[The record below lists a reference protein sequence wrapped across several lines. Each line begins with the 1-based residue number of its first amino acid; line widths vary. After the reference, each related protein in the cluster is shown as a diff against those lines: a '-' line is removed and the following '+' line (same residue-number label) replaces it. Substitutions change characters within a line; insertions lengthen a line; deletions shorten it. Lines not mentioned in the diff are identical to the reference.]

1 MYAQRP
7 LSYAPTPYSYTPNPA
22 LAASINLD
30 EEVKLASSSAERD
43 LHESLAEIYSI
54 IVTLDGL
61 EKAYIRDVVTEAEYT
76 ETCTRLL
83 KQYKSSLGDDTVAG
97 EFVDLETFKR
107 KWGLECPR
115 ATERLRIG
123 LPATVEQATHS
134 TPAANMAP
142 AATGPPGG
150 TSGSLILTAT
160 ENFITFLDALKLNM
174 VSKDA
179 LHPLLSEV
187 IQSVNRVTDA
197 DFENR
202 GKIIQWLITLNQM
215 RATEELSEEQARELS
230 FDIEQ
235 AYMGF
240 KSDNEL
246 ISPFS
251 VLDLPQIHT
260 KPSGT
265 ELIQALAL
273 LTTKPRSFGLKAPE
287 AVKAQTVHPAGITR
301 YLTSIISSPLAWLET
316 DELREAVW
324 DAAAARLSERS
335 GRTAMPA
342 MSRVF
347 MIPTSQGEEYTLTLH
362 EPSLTA
368 DNLGMKT
375 WVSSYLLSIR
385 LHALLESPPQLV
397 PTTTTTPQLH
407 PDRTLRAL
415 ELGAGTGLVGLSFAA
430 LRGKSATIHLT
441 DLPAIVPNLAHNAA
455 LNVELLS
462 RTGATVT
469 TGVLDW
475 SMAPSPLPTPA
486 EQYDLILAADPLYSP
501 YHPKWLVDTVSH
513 WLSRGLD
520 ARVVVEMPLRDAYL
534 PQVQDFRQRMGELG
548 LAVVDEGEEVGYDDW
563 ESADGG
569 ALPVRCCAAIS
580 LRHGI
585 RSHGRDLT
593 FCAMI
598 FHSQP
603 PTISPPMTYDECTHR
618 HPGDKL
624 WNQCSFPYYRSPS
637 IMVIGLLVLSAI
649 PTVTGVSLAS
659 SEQRK
664 ANERKNDERRM
675 AKFYIDV
682 AAPPHNPEDPEVH
695 NKRVVLRD
703 FKVFLDDRDP
713 AKRDPPAHTAQAFYI
728 EYPEFDHMKHLK
740 RGFGVATSISDNPP
754 MLGWIYADKDTHE
767 LKYGNRTQSC
777 EHVIGPWDWVDDE
790 TTLTLEGSRQFVAV
804 KEEDGSWGV
813 YFDRDGDELEGVLEE
828 QGKLDNEYLLLRLKR
843 NLIEQPDDKNKNNN
857 T

>member
-1 MYAQRP
+1 MYTQRP
-7 LSYAPTPYSYTPNPA
+7 LAYAPTPYSYTPNPA

-43 LHESLAEIYSI
+43 LYESLAEIYGI

-61 EKAYIRDVVTEAEYT
+61 EKAYIKDVVTEAEYT

-83 KQYKSSLGDDTVAG
+83 KQYKSSLGDDTVAN

-107 KWGLECPR
+107 TWGLECPR

-123 LPATVEQATHS
+123 LPATVEQASHS
-134 TPAANMAP
+134 TSAANMAP
-142 AATGPPGG
+142 AAAGPAGG
-150 TSGSLILTAT
+150 ASGSLILTAT

-187 IQSVNRVTDA
+187 IQSVNKVTDV

-215 RATEELSEEQARELS
+215 RATEELSEDQARELA

-235 AYMGF
+235 AYLGF
-240 KSDNEL
+240 KATL
-246 ISPFS
+246 VF
-251 VLDLPQIHT
+251 DLPQIHT

-265 ELIQALAL
+265 ELIQALDL
-273 LTTKPRSFGLKAPE
+273 LTVKPRSFGPVAQE
-287 AVKAQTVHPAGITR
+287 AGKSRTVQPAGVTR
-301 YLTSIISSPLAWLET
+301 YLTSIIASPLSWLDT

-347 MIPTSQGEEYTLTLH
+347 SIPTSGGEEFTLTLH

-375 WVSSYLLSIR
+375 WVSSYLLSRR
-385 LHALLESPPQLV
+385 LHNLLETTPNLV
-397 PTTTTTPQLH
+397 PSASTTPKLH
-407 PDRTLRAL
+407 PDKTLRAL

-441 DLPAIVPNLAHNAA
+441 DLPDIVPNLAHNAA
-455 LNVELLS
+455 LNVELLN
-462 RTGATVT
+462 RTAGAVT

-475 SMAPSPLPTPA
+475 SVTPEPLPTA
-486 EQYDLILAADPLYSP
+486 EEQYDLILAADPLYSP
-501 YHPKWLVDTVSH
+501 NHPKWLVDTITP

-520 ARVVVEMPLRDAYL
+520 ARVVLEMPLRDAYL
-534 PQVQDFRQRMGELG
+534 PQVQELRERMGQLG
-548 LAVVDEGEEVGYDDW
+548 LAVVDEGQEIGYDDW

-569 ALPVRCCAAIS
+569 ALEVKS
-580 LRHGI
+580 
-585 RSHGRDLT
+585 T
-593 FCAMI
+593 
-598 FHSQP
+598 
-603 PTISPPMTYDECTHR
+603 
-618 HPGDKL
+618 
-624 WNQCSFPYYRSPS
+624 
-637 IMVIGLLVLSAI
+637 MVIGLLAITAI
-649 PTVTGVSLAS
+649 PTVTGVAMGV

-675 AKFYIDV
+675 AKFNIDV
-682 AAPPHNPEDPEVH
+682 VAPPQEEPDDEVQGL
-695 NKRVVLRD
+695 RVVLRD
-703 FKVFLDDRDP
+703 FKVYLDDP
-713 AKRDPPAHTAQAFYI
+713 VPSKRKVPAHTAAAFYI
-728 EYPEFDHMKHLK
+728 EYPEPDHLKDLK
-740 RGFGVATSISDNPP
+740 RGFGLATTISDNPP

-767 LKYGNRTQSC
+767 VKYGNRSMSC
-777 EHVIGPWDWVDDE
+777 EHVVGPWDWEDEE
-790 TTLTLEGSRQFVAV
+790 TTVTLEENCRFVAV
-804 KEEDGSWGV
+804 QEEDGAWAL
-813 YFDRDGDELEGVLEE
+813 YYDRDGDDLEGVLEE
-828 QGKLDNEYLLLRLKR
+828 QGKLDNDFQPLRLKR
-843 NLIEQPDDKNKNNN
+843 NLIEQQVQKMKNDNS
-857 T
+857 